1 MRSPLRRGFMLAV
14 VAAAILPGTASAAAT
29 IQPSGAVAFTGNN
42 VGSTVITY
50 AGGTPSTS
58 CTTVTLTGT
67 KIAGTPTVLEF
78 TPVFSGCTTTIISS
92 RPATLTSLPPGCKWR
107 LSVAAATFNVGTGAT
122 TGLSLT
128 TCQLVKKVP
137 SIPACTTTFAA
148 QTINSGL
155 TAQNRTS
162 GDAGNAPASGT
173 AAAFRLILSAAPITY
188 TSSGCP
194 GVGSGTAS
202 MSGTWYFPGIWVGP

>member
-92 RPATLTSLPPGCKWR
+92 RPATLTSLPR
-107 LSVAAATFNVGTGAT
+107 AA
-122 TGLSLT
+122 
-128 TCQLVKKVP
+128 
-137 SIPACTTTFAA
+137 
-148 QTINSGL
+148 SGGS
-155 TAQNRTS
+155 RSPRRRSTS
-162 GDAGNAPASGT
+162 GRARRRAYRSPPANS
-173 AAAFRLILSAAPITY
+173 
-188 TSSGCP
+188 
-194 GVGSGTAS
+194 
-202 MSGTWYFPGIWVGP
+202 